1 MFRLLIVE
9 DQVDFYEDYLLRL
22 FGKLL
27 PLEKI
32 SITHAPTLDAALAAL
47 QEPWDAV
54 LMDYSLGPKTE
65 FLGES
70 VRDGADLVRFR
81 RAIEEKTGQ
90 PKAYIMGMSS
100 NNVGNR
106 LIQERGADTSL
117 LKLQVPEMAKLIS
130 GRIKA

>member
-9 DQVDFYEDYLLRL
+9 DQVDFYEGYLLRL

-32 SITHAPTLDAALAAL
+32 SIVHAPTLDAAIAAL

-65 FLGES
+65 FLGEP

-81 RAIEEKTGQ
+81 RAVEEKTGQ
-90 PKAYIMGMSS
+90 PQAFIVGMSS
-100 NNVGNR
+100 NGVGNR
-106 LIQERGADTSL
+106 LIQERGADAAM
-117 LKLQVPEMAKLIS
+117 LKLHVPEMAKLIAA
-130 GRIKA
+130 RIK